1 MTENGTLSPDYAL
14 LAAVNGLRSDG
25 STVVYTSQPPMI
37 RTVLLGLNESN
48 SGALRPLES
57 HGVSMRR
64 QELGSAVA
72 EEMPVGEERYELG
85 SSSSL

>member
-25 STVVYTSQPPMI
+25 STMVYTSQPPTI
-37 RTVLLGLNESN
+37 RTVLPRLNESD
-48 SGALRPLES
+48 SGALGPLES
-57 HGVSMRR
+57 HGVSIRR
-64 QELGSAVA
+64 QELGSEDA